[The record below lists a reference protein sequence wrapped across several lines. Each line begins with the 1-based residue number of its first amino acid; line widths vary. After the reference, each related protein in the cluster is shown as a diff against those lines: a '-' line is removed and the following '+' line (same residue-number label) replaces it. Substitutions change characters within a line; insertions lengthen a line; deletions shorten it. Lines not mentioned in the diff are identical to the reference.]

1 MAFVGTSRLWSFVL
15 ALLQSLNELLEDDE
29 KFGFIVMDGLGC
41 LYGTL
46 SGNTREVLHRFTV
59 GALWTPWCMR
69 ACMSFAVLKKYAL
82 PCCLCSAASFGM
94 SFVVVVAVV
103 VVCSVAPWLLAG

>member
-1 MAFVGTSRLWSFVL
+1 MPDLSWANRQVSRGCPHQ
-15 ALLQSLNELLEDDE
+15 ALTELLEDDE

-59 GALWTPWCMR
+59 GNE
-69 ACMSFAVLKKYAL
+69 
-82 PCCLCSAASFGM
+82 SADKQD
-94 SFVVVVAVV
+94 
-103 VVCSVAPWLLAG
+103 LL